1 MSIIRSGVPK
11 EFSFAS
17 NDSFKLNDSTST
29 AESIQNGQDF
39 AHTISYI
46 SKGEFEPEKA
56 SYPRF
61 KKAFWEESQYN
72 PAIANT
78 QQRGYEHNAHS
89 IEQTSH
95 WKQKG
100 CVMSLEKRFVEPPPQ
115 NETGPIK
122 SSQYPHFF
130 EKGQTYFGRTR
141 ELNPFATAKAYAKPL
156 DRVNQATLLVSH
168 LDRQGDHSKQT
179 DIYS

>member
-17 NDSFKLNDSTST
+17 NETFKLNDSTST
-29 AESIQNGQDF
+29 AESIQNGEDF

-56 SYPRF
+56 TYPRF
-61 KKAFWEESQYN
+61 KKSFWEESQHN

-89 IEQTSH
+89 MEQTNH
-95 WKQKG
+95 WKKKG
-100 CVMSLEKRFVEPPPQ
+100 HVMSLEKRFVEPPPM
-115 NETGPIK
+115 NETGPVK
-122 SSQYPHFF
+122 AEQHAHFF
-130 EKGQTYFGRTR
+130 EKGTTYFGRNR
-141 ELNPFATAKAYAKPL
+141 ELHPFDTAKAYAKPL
-156 DRVNQATLLVSH
+156 DRVNQATLRVRH
-168 LDRQGDHSKQT
+168 VNEHCCGCCVW
-179 DIYS
+179 